1 MQAISDQILSVSA
14 FNKEVKLI
22 LETNLAPKWV
32 RGEISNLRKQGNGHI
47 YFTLKDATSQL
58 SCVLF
63 KSNAVRQSIEIK
75 EGQQILVYGEINVYE
90 PRGNY
95 QLIIAIVLADGQ
107 GKLQIEFEQL
117 KQKLAAEGLFESSR
131 KKEIP
136 VLPKTIA
143 IITSPTG
150 AAIRD
155 FISVLKRRDWSG
167 HLIILPAKVQGND
180 AAAEIVDQINHAAQ
194 MRIFDLLVICRGGG
208 SLEDLW
214 PFNEEILVR
223 AIAQCPIPII
233 SGVGHEIDF
242 TLADFAADLRA
253 ETPTAA
259 AEVISSN
266 FIKIKNRLQSAVK
279 DLKKST
285 DFITNRYHHYLTDL
299 AHRLKAQSPQN
310 YIYHLNLKLDDIAN
324 RIAST
329 AQKEIFIKK
338 ENLNKIKTRLL
349 ALSPQNKINLLNERL
364 HQIQK
369 RLISNSI
376 DSGLKRGF
384 VLLENANGTYITRK
398 KNLKEQKGLH
408 IRFADGEAPIAVQL
422 TQQSM
427 SLDFN

>member
-1 MQAISDQILSVSA
+1 MQNIGEPILSVSA
-14 FNKEVKLI
+14 FNKEIKLI

-32 RGEISNLRKQGNGHI
+32 RGEISNLRKQSNGHI

-63 KSNAVRQSIEIK
+63 KGNAVRQSIEIR

-131 KKEIP
+131 KKTIP
-136 VLPKTIA
+136 ILPKTIA

-155 FISVLKRRDWSG
+155 FISVLKRRDWPG
-167 HLIILPAKVQGND
+167 RLIVLPAKVQGND
-180 AAAEIVDQINHAAQ
+180 AAAEIVGQINHATQ
-194 MRIFDLLVICRGGG
+194 MGIFDLLVICRGGG

-266 FIKIKNRLQSAVK
+266 FVKIKNRLQSAIK

-285 DFITNRYHHYLTDL
+285 DFITHRYHHSLADL

-324 RIAST
+324 RIASK

-338 ENLNKIKTRLL
+338 EILNKIKTRLL

-376 DSGLKRGF
+376 DAGLKRGF
-384 VLLENANGTYITRK
+384 VLLENTKGTYITRK
-398 KNLKEQKGLH
+398 QNLQGQKGLH
-408 IRFADGEAPIAVQL
+408 IRFADGEVPIAVQL
-422 TQQSM
+422 TQQSIP
-427 SLDFN
+427 LEF